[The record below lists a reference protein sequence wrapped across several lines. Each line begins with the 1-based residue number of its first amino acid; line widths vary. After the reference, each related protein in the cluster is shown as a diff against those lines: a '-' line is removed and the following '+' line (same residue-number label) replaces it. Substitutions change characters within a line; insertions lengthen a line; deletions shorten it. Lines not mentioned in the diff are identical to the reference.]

1 MKKLLVI
8 ILLMSLG
15 AITYAAI
22 ENIKMKTEYVK
33 SVTHYV
39 GSNINRYDLGDV
51 DCFIEANAYN
61 LFCLRK

>member
-39 GSNINRYDLGDV
+39 GSNINKYDLGDTE
-51 DCFIEANAYN
+51 CFIEANAYN
-61 LFCLRK
+61 LFCIKK

>member
-39 GSNINRYDLGDV
+39 GSNINKYDLGDTE
-51 DCFIEANAYN
+51 CFIEANAYHMV
-61 LFCLRK
+61 CLRK